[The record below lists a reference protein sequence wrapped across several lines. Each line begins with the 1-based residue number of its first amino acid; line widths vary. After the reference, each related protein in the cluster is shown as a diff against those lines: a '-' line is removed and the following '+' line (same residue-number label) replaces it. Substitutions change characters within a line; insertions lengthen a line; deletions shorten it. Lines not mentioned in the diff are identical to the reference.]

1 MFTEVP
7 PAAPSPQS
15 VGKPVP
21 GNRDSGLWFVLT
33 LFKPQRSP
41 GPGVQLPENRD
52 GHVGHRQDVPVEP
65 DPSAIGYLAPSF
77 EQLRLALGTSW
88 LVSGLPVHGE
98 DSPSATF
105 FVPSPGIGRPA
116 VGAEGRGMP
125 RCLTSRSVVMDN
137 PTPEGEP
144 P

>member
-65 DPSAIGYLAPSF
+65 DPSAIGYLAPSL
-77 EQLRLALGTSW
+77 EQLRLASGTAC
-88 LVSGLPVHGE
+88 LVLVCPFMVKKVCPRPSSYLLPVAAALG
-98 DSPSATF
+98 
-105 FVPSPGIGRPA
+105 PA
-116 VGAEGRGMP
+116 RKVGGYLGA
-125 RCLTSRSVVMDN
+125 
-137 PTPEGEP
+137 
-144 P
+144 